1 MVVVLLVAGGTQVT
15 KKKTEFILAATFFV
29 VSCDEA
35 TTIDNRVDNGTWV
48 LMHIHIVIG
57 WERFYILVVLEHV
70 DKGEISNN
78 LTKVIM

>member
-1 MVVVLLVAGGTQVT
+1 
-15 KKKTEFILAATFFV
+15 
-29 VSCDEA
+29 
-35 TTIDNRVDNGTWV
+35 